1 MEPVPPDGYRAG
13 QRRVARNAY
22 LRVLPG
28 AATPPVG
35 RAWGFAVVDAG
46 FHPASRVLAV
56 LVALGLAVPL
66 AGPSVAAAPRT
77 VRLPS
82 AGTLAPTVSASP
94 DSLAEGEQITVTGTE
109 FSPGAVVALCQRATD
124 ASACQPGSRTVE
136 VSGDGTFSTIM
147 PARAYSDAATCS
159 TPAACVILAANPV
172 TDSPTGFTTA
182 SAPLTVTPTPAKW
195 WRLRG
200 TGSEVDIGG
209 NGSAW
214 MIGREIVPGGHDIS
228 RFNGQHWIPVEG
240 GAEHVAVGPTGRPWV
255 VTDAGVVLERTL
267 ANEWQEHPGPP
278 ASDIDVGAD
287 GSVWILGLEAVE
299 GGQDI
304 YTLRDGTWTQVP
316 GGAERLAVDP
326 TGQPWIATSTGAIYQ
341 RAAGEWQRRP
351 GIARDI
357 DVGADGS
364 VWVVGTNTAVGG
376 FAVYEWTGSTWRLVS
391 GGADRIASDP
401 AGQAWVVNLPGEVY
415 RRLRSVAG

>member
-1 MEPVPPDGYRAG
+1 
-13 QRRVARNAY
+13 
-22 LRVLPG
+22 
-28 AATPPVG
+28 
-35 RAWGFAVVDAG
+35 VVDAG
-46 FHPASRVLAV
+46 VRPASHVLAI

-77 VRLPS
+77 VRPPS
-82 AGTLAPTVSASP
+82 AGTMSATVSVAP
-94 DSLAEGEQITVTGTE
+94 DSLAEGEQITVSGTE
-109 FSPGAVVALCQRATD
+109 FPPGARVALCQRAAE
-124 ASACQPGSRTVE
+124 ASSCQPGSRTVE
-136 VSGDGTFSTIM
+136 VSGDGTFSTIV

-159 TPAACVILAANPV
+159 TPGACVILAAEP
-172 TDSPTGFTTA
+172 TSDDATGFAAA

-200 TGSEVDIGG
+200 TATELDVGA

-214 MIGREIVPGGHDIS
+214 MVGRTVVAGGFEIS
-228 RFNGQHWIPVEG
+228 RFDGQQWIPVDG
-240 GAEHVAVGPTGRPWV
+240 GAEHVAVGPTGRPWI

-267 ANEWQEHPGPP
+267 DDQWLEHPGPA

-287 GSVWILGLEAVE
+287 GSVWIIGREAVE
-299 GGQDI
+299 GGRDL
-304 YTLRDGTWTQVP
+304 YTLTDDAWTKVP
-316 GGAERLAVDP
+316 GGAQRLAVDP
-326 TGQPWIATSTGAIYQ
+326 TGQPWIVTDTGAIYQ
-341 RAAGEWQRRP
+341 RVADAWEPRP

-376 FAVYEWTGSTWRLVS
+376 FAVYEWTGSKWRLVS

-415 RRLRSVAG
+415 RRLRSVGG